1 MKKGISMLL
10 AILLVLSLSAC
21 KQENRL
27 ESDLNAVL
35 SEAGSSGP
43 KDGSWT
49 ILVYLIGSNLES
61 EAGQA
66 SQDLIEMMDAG
77 TSDQVRL
84 LVQTGGARQWMLEGI
99 SSQRGERYLRHNTE
113 ELVLVN
119 ELPGNVSMTQPDTLA
134 DFIRFGRENYPAEHY
149 ALVLWDHGG
158 GPLGGFGMDEFYP
171 EDSMS
176 LPELKEA
183 LDDGGVY
190 FDFIGFDA
198 CLMATLETAYTLR
211 DNGDYLIASAQL
223 EPGGG
228 WDYTGWLDA
237 LAKEPEQNLQKLGQT
252 LIDDYIADCHA
263 LDYPAEGVLAMIDL
277 NKIDP
282 LYQTVCGFLREADEQ
297 LLSADYK
304 VVAQARAGAKDY
316 GGGFEQIDLAQF
328 AWLTGAESAG
338 QVQQALDEAVVC
350 VGRTDTLQESCG
362 LAFYFPFAR
371 PEYYGGMLEQ
381 MEAIGITGD
390 YQTALTRFAS
400 ILASNQLSANA
411 TGYDWYQE
419 PVQQFH
425 EFYQGALSL
434 EQVNG
439 LTVVPLSAEDWGV
452 ISNYRD
458 VCALKEDDGIR
469 MLGATLPLLDEY
481 GNVIV
486 TWLKGWWSIGGSY
499 VAYFLEEVYTPDC
512 CYGYVPALLSREDG
526 TEVHIELVV
535 YTEGQYSYHAGYRIV
550 ENMAL
555 LAERGLRTLQPG
567 DRLRFLYERSNSEGV
582 YEVIAS
588 DRIFTVGQD
597 DLSIASKPLPEN
609 SETCHIIEITD
620 VFNNQFT
627 AEPVWFRR

>member
-35 SEAGSSGP
+35 SEVGASGP

-77 TSDQVRL
+77 ASDRVRL
-84 LVQTGGARQWMLEGI
+84 LVQTGGARQWMLEGV
-99 SSQRGERYLRHNTE
+99 SSERGERYLRHNTE
-113 ELVLVN
+113 EMVLVS
-119 ELPGNVSMTQPDTLA
+119 ELPGNVPMTQPDTLA

-158 GPLGGFGMDEFYP
+158 GPLGGFGLDEFYP

-183 LDDGGVY
+183 LDGGGVY

-223 EPGGG
+223 EPGSG

-237 LAKEPEQNLQKLGQT
+237 LAKEPEQDLQKLGQT

-277 NKIDP
+277 KQIDS
-282 LYQTVCGFLREADEQ
+282 LYQAVCGFLREADEQ

-304 VVAQARAGAKDY
+304 VIAQARAGAKDY
-316 GGGFEQIDLAQF
+316 GGEFEQIDLAQF

-338 QVQQALDEAVVC
+338 EVQRALDEAVVC

-381 MEAIGITGD
+381 METIGLTGD

-425 EFYQGALSL
+425 EFYQGALTL

-452 ISNYRD
+452 ISKYRD
-458 VCALKEDDGIR
+458 VCALREDDGIR

-499 VAYFLEEVYTPDC
+499 VTYILEEVYTPEC

-526 TEVHIELVV
+526 TEAHIELVV

-550 ENMAL
+550 ENVAL

-567 DRLRFLYERSNSEGV
+567 DQIRFLYERSNAEGV

-588 DRIFTVGQD
+588 DRVFTVGQD